1 MTKLT
6 KSGLNPQDFEA
17 TVDEKDVKLFV
28 LTNSNGVE
36 ACITNYGGRIVSLM
50 VPDREGKLTDVELGH
65 DSIANYLADDGNFGA
80 LIGRYGNRIGN
91 GRFTLDGKEYT
102 LPINNNG
109 HCLHGGLKG
118 YDKKV
123 WDAKQDG
130 NRLEL
135 TLVDPDGTEGFPGTL
150 NVKVV
155 YTLTDDNAIDI
166 EYSATTDK
174 PTIVNLT
181 NHSYFNLNGDLAS
194 SIHNHVLRVD
204 ADRITPADETLITDG
219 SFMYVTGTPFDFRAP
234 KPIGQDINADNEQL
248 KIGNGYDHSFALNH
262 PGDISNVALSVMS
275 PVTGIVMEVY
285 TTEPAAQMY
294 TGNFLDENLKGKFGV
309 GYPARSAV
317 AFETQHYPNT
327 PNCPEYPSCELRP
340 GETYYTRTIYKFKVE
355 K

>member
-1 MTKLT
+1 MTQKT
-6 KSGLNPQDFEA
+6 KSGLDPEKFKAQ
-17 TVDEKDVKLFV
+17 VDGKPVQLYV
-28 LTNSNGVE
+28 LTNAKGVE
-36 ACITNYGGRIVSLM
+36 ACITNYGGRIVTLL
-50 VPDREGKLTDVELGH
+50 VPDRDEQLTDVVLGH
-65 DSIANYLADDGNFGA
+65 DSIENYLADDGNFGA

-91 GRFTLDGKEYT
+91 GRFTLDGVEYT

-123 WDAKQDG
+123 WDAKQEG

-166 EYSATTDK
+166 DYSATTDK

-194 SIHNHVLRVD
+194 SIHNHVVMFD
-204 ADRITPADETLITDG
+204 ADRITPADATLITDG
-219 SFMYVTGTPFDFRAP
+219 SFMDVTGTPFDFRIP
-234 KPIGQDINADNEQL
+234 KPIGQDINADDEQL
-248 KIGNGYDHSFALNH
+248 KNGNGYDHSFALNH
-262 PGDISNVALSVMS
+262 PGDLSKVALSAMS
-275 PVTGIVMEVY
+275 PVTGIVMEVF

-294 TGNFLDENLKGKFGV
+294 TGNFLDENLKGKFGI

-327 PNCPEYPSCELRP
+327 PNCPEYPSCVLRP
-340 GETYYTRTIYKFKVE
+340 GETYSTRTIYKFSVE

>member
-1 MTKLT
+1 MTGIT
-6 KSGLNPQDFEA
+6 KSGLDPKNFFDI
-17 TVDEKDVKLFV
+17 VDGKPVALFV
-28 LTNSNGVE
+28 LTNNNGME

-50 VPDREGKLTDVELGH
+50 VPDRDGKLTDVELGH

-80 LIGRYGNRIGN
+80 LIGRYGNRIGY
-91 GRFTLDGKEYT
+91 GKFTIDGVEYN
-102 LPINNNG
+102 LPINNG
-109 HCLHGGLKG
+109 PHCLHGGMKG

-135 TLVDPDGTEGFPGTL
+135 TLVDPDGNE
-150 NVKVV
+150 
-155 YTLTDDNAIDI
+155 
-166 EYSATTDK
+166 ATTDK
-174 PTIVNLT
+174 PTIINLT

-194 SIHNHVLRVD
+194 SIHNHVLTID

-219 SFMYVTGTPFDFRAP
+219 SFMDVAGTPFDFSTP

-248 KIGNGYDHSFALNH
+248 KNGNGYDHSFALNH
-262 PGDISNVALSVMS
+262 PGDLSKVALRVMS
-275 PVTGIVMEVY
+275 PVTGIAMEVF
-285 TTEPAAQMY
+285 TTEPAVQIY

-340 GETYYTRTIYKFKVE
+340 GDTYFTRTIYRFTTA
-355 K
+355 

>member
-6 KSGLNPQDFEA
+6 KSGLDPDKFNAVINDKKVA
-17 TVDEKDVKLFV
+17 LYV
-28 LTNSNGVE
+28 LTNKHGME

-50 VPDREGKLTDVELGH
+50 VPDHNGNFIDVELGH
-65 DSIANYLADDGNFGA
+65 DSIENYLADDGNFGA

-91 GRFTLDGKEYT
+91 GQFTLDGVKYN

-109 HCLHGGLKG
+109 HCLHGGLIG

-123 WDAKQDG
+123 WDAKLEE

-194 SIHNHVLRVD
+194 SIHNHVLTVD

-219 SFMYVTGTPFDFRAP
+219 SFMDVTGTPFDFRSP
-234 KPIGQDINADNEQL
+234 KSIGQDINNDDPQL
-248 KIGNGYDHSFALNH
+248 KNGNGYDHSFALNH
-262 PGDISNVALSVMS
+262 PGDLSQVALRAMS
-275 PVTGIVMEVY
+275 PVTGIVMEVL
-285 TTEPAAQMY
+285 TTEPAVQMY
-294 TGNFLDENLKGKFGV
+294 TGNFLDENLKGKFGI

-340 GETYYTRTIYKFKVE
+340 GETYNTRTIYRFTVE

>member
-1 MTKLT
+1 MT
-6 KSGLNPQDFEA
+6 KSGLDPEKFKAE
-17 TVDEKDVKLFV
+17 VDGKQVQLFV

-36 ACITNYGGRIVSLM
+36 TCITNYGGRIVTLL
-50 VPDREGKLTDVELGH
+50 VPDREGNLTDVVLGH
-65 DSIANYLADDGNFGA
+65 DSIKNYLDDDGNFGA

-91 GRFTLDGKEYT
+91 GRFSLDGKQYT

-194 SIHNHVLRVD
+194 SIHNHVVMFD
-204 ADRITPADETLITDG
+204 ADRITPADATLITDG
-219 SFMYVTGTPFDFRAP
+219 SFMDVTNTPFDFRTP
-234 KPIGQDINADNEQL
+234 KPIGQDIDADDEQL
-248 KIGNGYDHSFALNH
+248 KNGNGYDHSFALNH
-262 PGDISNVALSVMS
+262 PGDLNTVALSAMS
-275 PVTGIVMEVY
+275 PVTGIVMEVF

-294 TGNFLDENLKGKFGV
+294 TGNFLDERLKGKFGI

-340 GETYYTRTIYKFKVE
+340 GETYFTRTIYKFSVALH
-355 K
+355 

>member
-1 MTKLT
+1 MVNMT
-6 KSGLNPQDFEA
+6 KSGLNPENFVSIIDGKP
-17 TVDEKDVKLFV
+17 VSLFV
-28 LTNSNGVE
+28 LTNNNGVE
-36 ACITNYGGRIVSLM
+36 ACITNYGGRIVTLM
-50 VPDREGKLTDVELGH
+50 VPDREGRLTDVVLGH

-80 LIGRYGNRIGN
+80 LIGRYGNRIGH
-91 GRFTLDGKEYT
+91 GKFILDGVEYT

-109 HCLHGGLKG
+109 HCLHGGIKG

-150 NVKVV
+150 NVKVI

-166 EYSATTDK
+166 EYTATTDK
-174 PTIVNLT
+174 TTIVNLT

-194 SIHNHVLRVD
+194 SIHNHVVMFD
-204 ADRITPADETLITDG
+204 ADRITPADKTLITDG
-219 SFMYVTGTPFDFRAP
+219 SFMDVEGTPFDFRKP
-234 KPIGQDINADNEQL
+234 KPIGQDINANDEQL
-248 KIGNGYDHSFALNH
+248 KNGNGYDHSFALNH
-262 PGDISNVALSVMS
+262 AGDISKVALSAMS
-275 PVTGIVMEVY
+275 PVTGIKMEVF

-294 TGNFLDENLKGKFGV
+294 TGNFLDENLKGKFNV

-317 AFETQHYPNT
+317 AFETQHFPNT

-340 GETYYTRTIYKFKVE
+340 SETYYTRTIYRFTVA
-355 K
+355 

>member
-91 GRFTLDGKEYT
+91 GRFTLDGNEYT

-150 NVKVV
+150 NV
-155 YTLTDDNAIDI
+155 T
-166 EYSATTDK
+166 
-174 PTIVNLT
+174 
-181 NHSYFNLNGDLAS
+181 
-194 SIHNHVLRVD
+194 SISP
-204 ADRITPADETLITDG
+204 ITP
-219 SFMYVTGTPFDFRAP
+219 
-234 KPIGQDINADNEQL
+234 
-248 KIGNGYDHSFALNH
+248 
-262 PGDISNVALSVMS
+262 ISTSTA
-275 PVTGIVMEVY
+275 TWHQAF
-285 TTEPAAQMY
+285 TTM
-294 TGNFLDENLKGKFGV
+294 
-309 GYPARSAV
+309 
-317 AFETQHYPNT
+317 
-327 PNCPEYPSCELRP
+327 C
-340 GETYYTRTIYKFKVE
+340 
-355 K
+355 

>member
-1 MTKLT
+1 M
-6 KSGLNPQDFEA
+6 
-17 TVDEKDVKLFV
+17 
-28 LTNSNGVE
+28 
-36 ACITNYGGRIVSLM
+36 
-50 VPDREGKLTDVELGH
+50 
-65 DSIANYLADDGNFGA
+65 
-80 LIGRYGNRIGN
+80 
-91 GRFTLDGKEYT
+91 
-102 LPINNNG
+102 
-109 HCLHGGLKG
+109 
-118 YDKKV
+118 

-155 YTLTDDNAIDI
+155 YTLTEDNAIDI
-166 EYSATTDK
+166 EYTATTDK

-194 SIHNHVLRVD
+194 SIHNHVLFVD

-219 SFMYVTGTPFDFRAP
+219 SFMDVEGTPFDFRSP
-234 KPIGQDINADNEQL
+234 KPIGRDINADDEQL
-248 KIGNGYDHSFALNH
+248 KNGNGYDHSFALNH
-262 PGDISNVALSVMS
+262 AGDISKVALRVMS
-275 PVTGIVMEVY
+275 PVTGIVMEVF

-309 GYPARSAV
+309 GYPARAAV

-340 GETYYTRTIYKFKVE
+340 GETYYTRTIYRFTTA
-355 K
+355 

>member
-1 MTKLT
+1 MTQIT
-6 KSGLNPQDFEA
+6 KSGLDPKNFFDI
-17 TVDEKDVKLFV
+17 VDGKPVALFV
-28 LTNSNGVE
+28 LTNKNGVE

-50 VPDREGKLTDVELGH
+50 VPDRNGKLTDVELGH
-65 DSIANYLADDGNFGA
+65 DSIANYLADNGNFGA

-91 GRFTLDGKEYT
+91 GKFTIDGVEYS
-102 LPINNNG
+102 LPINNG
-109 HCLHGGLKG
+109 PHCLHGGIKG

-123 WDAKQDG
+123 WDAKQDD

-135 TLVDPDGTEGFPGTL
+135 TLIDPDGNEGFPGTL

-166 EYSATTDK
+166 DYSATTDK

-194 SIHNHVLRVD
+194 CIHNHVLTVD
-204 ADRITPADETLITDG
+204 ADRIAPADETLITDG
-219 SFMYVTGTPFDFRAP
+219 SFMDVIGTPFDFRSP
-234 KPIGQDINADNEQL
+234 KPIGQDIYADNEQL
-248 KIGNGYDHSFALNH
+248 KNGNGYDHSFALNH
-262 PGDISNVALSVMS
+262 PGDFSKAALRVMS
-275 PVTGIVMEVY
+275 PVTGIVMEVF

-294 TGNFLDENLKGKFGV
+294 TGNFLDENLKGKFGI

-340 GETYYTRTIYKFKVE
+340 GETYHTRTTYRFTTA
-355 K
+355 

>member
-6 KSGLNPQDFEA
+6 KSGLNPDNF
-17 TVDEKDVKLFV
+17 VDIVDGKPVALYV
-28 LTNSNGVE
+28 LTNDNGVE
-36 ACITNYGGRIVSLM
+36 ACITNYGGRIVTLL
-50 VPDREGKLTDVELGH
+50 VPDRDGKLTDVVLGH
-65 DSIANYLADDGNFGA
+65 DSIANYLADPGNFGA
-80 LIGRYGNRIGN
+80 LIGRYGNRIGY
-91 GRFTLDGKEYT
+91 GKFTLDGVEYT
-102 LPINNNG
+102 LPINNG
-109 HCLHGGLKG
+109 PHCLHGGLIG

-150 NVKVV
+150 NVKVI

-166 EYSATTDK
+166 EYYATTDK

-194 SIHNHVLRVD
+194 SIHNHVVMFD

-219 SFMYVTGTPFDFRAP
+219 SFMNVEGTPFDFRIP
-234 KPIGQDINADNEQL
+234 KPIGQDINADDEQL
-248 KIGNGYDHSFALNH
+248 KNGNGYDHSFALNH
-262 PGDISNVALSVMS
+262 PGDISKVALSAMS
-275 PVTGIVMEVY
+275 PVTGIMMEVF

-294 TGNFLDENLKGKFGV
+294 TGNFLDENLKGKGGI

-317 AFETQHYPNT
+317 AFETQHFPNT

-340 GETYYTRTIYKFKVE
+340 GETYYTRTIYRFTTA
-355 K
+355 

>member
-1 MTKLT
+1 MTEKT
-6 KSGLNPQDFEA
+6 KSGLLPRDFE
-17 TVDEKDVKLFV
+17 TTIDGKPVSLFV
-28 LTNSNGVE
+28 LTNGNGVE

-50 VPDREGKLTDVELGH
+50 VPDRSGKLTDVELGH

-91 GRFTLDGKEYT
+91 GKFTLDGVEYN

-155 YTLTDDNAIDI
+155 YTLTEDNAIDI
-166 EYSATTDK
+166 EYFATTDK
-174 PTIVNLT
+174 PTVVNLT
-181 NHSYFNLNGDLAS
+181 NHSYFNLNGDLTT
-194 SIHNHVLRVD
+194 SIHNHVLTVD

-219 SFMYVTGTPFDFRAP
+219 SFMDVEGTPFDFRSP
-234 KPIGQDINADNEQL
+234 KSIGQDINADDEQL
-248 KIGNGYDHSFALNH
+248 INGNGYDHSFALNH
-262 PGDISNVALSVMS
+262 PGDISKVALKVMS
-275 PVTGIVMEVY
+275 PVTGIVMEVF
-285 TTEPAAQMY
+285 TTEPAVQMY
-294 TGNFLDENLKGKFGV
+294 TGNFLGENLKGKFGI
-309 GYPARSAV
+309 GYPARAAV

-327 PNCPEYPSCELRP
+327 PNCPEYPSCVLRP
-340 GETYYTRTIYKFKVE
+340 GEAYYTRTIYRFTTE
-355 K
+355 